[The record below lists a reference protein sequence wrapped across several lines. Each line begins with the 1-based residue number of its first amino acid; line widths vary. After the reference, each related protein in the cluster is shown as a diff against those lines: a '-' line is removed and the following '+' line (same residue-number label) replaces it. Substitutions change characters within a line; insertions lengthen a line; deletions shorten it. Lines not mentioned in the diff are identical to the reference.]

1 MEIKYTIKIK
11 DKQNPPTF
19 DERLGKGIVEERI
32 VDFKDATEDD
42 LKKPMFLKHVYDL
55 AEELKNE
62 WFEVK
67 FEIVP

>member
-11 DKQNPPTF
+11 DEQNPPTF
-19 DERLGKGIVEERI
+19 NVEFDKGVLETRV
-32 VDFKDATEDD
+32 VDFTGATEDD
-42 LKKPMFLKHVYDL
+42 LKKPMFLKHVYEI